1 MRFSIVRTDKKKVQ
15 HLTVKS
21 AEWFLERI
29 QTDTKA
35 GDIAGLREYFA
46 RNGAMEGYEL
56 RTPVA
61 RIYPSVELA
70 KSENG
75 NLEIVAMNGLVV
87 LHVGS
92 LMRKEDVEAVKEA
105 SMTLP
110 TTFAAFMGAD
120 GRSVEILVS
129 VTRKD
134 SAALPRTESEM
145 DLFCQA
151 AYEAAFG
158 AYSGLLPK
166 PIERQTVSA
175 RSSFLMTLD
184 AKPYYNDQAT
194 PLQVSL
200 SLGHQDAT
208 DAEVEELRE
217 FDQQLYATYELMYRR
232 AAEVAYEE
240 TADVIESQ
248 RYDAYID
255 RKSVV

>member
-46 RNGAMEGYEL
+46 RNGATEGYEL

-92 LMRKEDVEAVKEA
+92 LMRKDDVEAVKET
-105 SMTLP
+105 SP
-110 TTFAAFMGAD
+110 
-120 GRSVEILVS
+120 
-129 VTRKD
+129 
-134 SAALPRTESEM
+134 
-145 DLFCQA
+145 
-151 AYEAAFG
+151 
-158 AYSGLLPK
+158 
-166 PIERQTVSA
+166 
-175 RSSFLMTLD
+175 
-184 AKPYYNDQAT
+184 
-194 PLQVSL
+194 
-200 SLGHQDAT
+200 
-208 DAEVEELRE
+208 EE
-217 FDQQLYATYELMYRR
+217 YT
-232 AAEVAYEE
+232 
-240 TADVIESQ
+240 
-248 RYDAYID
+248 
-255 RKSVV
+255 